1 MFPGYC
7 WVMQRCL
14 NTGIPL
20 LGCGVCTSA
29 MIHNISWLSKM
40 WDARKSPHNQ
50 QKETTHTVNMGPCF
64 QEDNFGES
72 QGKMKHGE
80 KHNMAK

>member
-1 MFPGYC
+1 
-7 WVMQRCL
+7 
-14 NTGIPL
+14 
-20 LGCGVCTSA
+20 
-29 MIHNISWLSKM
+29 M